1 VAHAGWRGLA
11 AGVLENTVAALR
23 AKRPDAQWLAH
34 LGPAIGPA
42 KFEVGPDVFEAFT
55 SRDTEAHAA
64 FIDKGAGKYWCDLY
78 ALARQRLALA
88 GVTRVTGGELC
99 TATDSARFY
108 SFRRDKRIIDH
119 LRSVIWIAN

>member
-1 VAHAGWRGLA
+1 
-11 AGVLENTVAALR
+11 
-23 AKRPDAQWLAH
+23 
-34 LGPAIGPA
+34 
-42 KFEVGPDVFEAFT
+42 
-55 SRDTEAHAA
+55 
-64 FIDKGAGKYWCDLY
+64 
-78 ALARQRLALA
+78 LARQRLALA